1 MELLQTVE
9 GQMKDA
15 MRARDATR
23 LGALRLLKAA
33 LVNKSV
39 ERGRDLD
46 APEALQVVTS
56 LVKQRRESIEQFEK
70 GNRHDLAEHERAE
83 IAILETFLPPPVD
96 EAEIERVV
104 AAAIRETGATSAK
117 DLGKVMKAVMAALA
131 GTPVDGKHVNLV
143 VRRALGGQ

>member
-15 MRARDATR
+15 MRARDTVR

-46 APEALQVVTS
+46 AAEALQVVTS

-70 GNRHDLAEHERAE
+70 GNRHDLADQERAE
-83 IAILETFLPPPVD
+83 ITILETFLPPPVD

-104 AAAIRETGATSAK
+104 AAAIAETGATSVK
-117 DLGKVMKAVMAALA
+117 DLGKVMKAVMASLA
-131 GTPVDGKHVNLV
+131 GQPVDGKQVNLV
-143 VRRALGGQ
+143 VRRSLGGQ

>member
-9 GQMKDA
+9 GQMKEA
-15 MRARDATR
+15 MRSRDALR
-23 LGALRLLKAA
+23 LGALRLLKTA

-39 ERGRDLD
+39 EKGRDLD
-46 APEALQVVTS
+46 AAEGLQVVAS

-83 IAILETFLPPPVD
+83 IGVLETFLPPPVD

-104 AAAIRETGATSAK
+104 ASAITESGATSAK
-117 DLGKVMKAVMAALA
+117 DLGKVMKLVMAALA
-131 GTPVDGKHVNLV
+131 GKPVDGKHVNLV
-143 VRRALGGQ
+143 VRRSLGGQ

>member
-15 MRARDATR
+15 MRARDTVR

-33 LVNKSV
+33 LVNKSI

-46 APEALQVVTS
+46 APEGLLVVTS

-70 GNRHDLAEHERAE
+70 GNRHDLADRERAE
-83 IAILETFLPPPVD
+83 ITILETFLPPPVD

-104 AAAIRETGATSAK
+104 AAAIAETGATSVK

-131 GTPVDGKHVNLV
+131 GQPVDGKQVNLV
-143 VRRALGGQ
+143 VRRSLGGR

>member
-1 MELLQTVE
+1 MELLKTVE
-9 GQMKDA
+9 GQMKEA
-15 MRARDATR
+15 MRARDAAR

-39 ERGRDLD
+39 EKGHDLEP
-46 APEALQVVTS
+46 AEALQVVAS

-70 GNRHDLAEHERAE
+70 GNRHDLAERERAE
-83 IAILETFLPPPVD
+83 IVILETFLPPPVE

-104 AAAIRETGATSAK
+104 AAAVAETGATSVK

-131 GTPVDGKHVNLV
+131 GKPVDGKHVNLV
-143 VRRALGGQ
+143 VRRTLGGQ